1 MVPTEIPARLRH
13 AAIVPDFAGE
23 SEAAWTRDGALEVV
37 ESLEWSK
44 VAILGATEC
53 VELDGRLQPT
63 KHTWTFHETVGE
75 TETTRARRSRAAAA
89 NFIRG
94 LPGTV
99 TFILLDF
106 SYQDD
111 AA

>member
-1 MVPTEIPARLRH
+1 MIPTEIPDRLRA
-13 AAIVPDFAGE
+13 AAILPDFAGD
-23 SEAAWTRDGALEVV
+23 SEAAWTRDAALEVI

-63 KHTWTFHETVGE
+63 KHEWTFHEIVGE
-75 TETTRARRSRAAAA
+75 TATTRARRSRASAA

-94 LPGTV
+94 LSGV
-99 TFILLDF
+99 VAFILLDF